1 MLPPAIEGFASEFR
15 ANFQPKPFEYR
26 SGHRDKTADPAA
38 ELPQVRVDG
47 DDEVYYNLLKL
58 VKENGRDVD
67 APFAKKGPNVR
78 RGE

>member
-1 MLPPAIEGFASEFR
+1 MRAPNRPPISDAV
-15 ANFQPKPFEYR
+15 Y
-26 SGHRDKTADPAA
+26 PAA